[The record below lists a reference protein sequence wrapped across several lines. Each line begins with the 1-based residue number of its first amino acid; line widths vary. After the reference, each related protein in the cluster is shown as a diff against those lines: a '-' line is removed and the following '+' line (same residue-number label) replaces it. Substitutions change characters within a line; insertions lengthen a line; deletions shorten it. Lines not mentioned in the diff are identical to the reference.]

1 LAITGPAVTVLENV
15 VVKGGGAMEL
25 AISRN
30 GTLIYLEGSTESR
43 LVLVDREGRARPLL
57 QSAQPFIRPRISP
70 SGELIA
76 MGIRE
81 AARSTKTD
89 VWVLNVRSG
98 TLTRMTT
105 NASSGVPTWTPD
117 GRRLAWVVQD
127 DSGRTLY
134 WQAWDGSGRPEA
146 IAPGE
151 RKFRGAAFA
160 PNGQFFITQEPGGS
174 SEDIVLV
181 RLDSARS
188 RRTLVGTPANEVEG
202 RISPDSRWLAY
213 MSNESG
219 RYEIYVRE
227 IVGDG
232 GRHQI
237 SSDGGVEPAWAPD
250 GRTVFYRTGGRM
262 MAASVMLGTEVAVT
276 RRDTLFTDAFLSGAA
291 FTYDVTP
298 DGQHFVMLARGAQ
311 NERAMVVLGWFD
323 ELRERLAPG
332 GRK

>member
-1 LAITGPAVTVLENV
+1 
-15 VVKGGGAMEL
+15 
-25 AISRN
+25 
-30 GTLIYLEGSTESR
+30 
-43 LVLVDREGRARPLL
+43 
-57 QSAQPFIRPRISP
+57 
-70 SGELIA
+70 
-76 MGIRE
+76 
-81 AARSTKTD
+81 
-89 VWVLNVRSG
+89 
-98 TLTRMTT
+98 
-105 NASSGVPTWTPD
+105 
-117 GRRLAWVVQD
+117 
-127 DSGRTLY
+127 
-134 WQAWDGSGRPEA
+134 
-146 IAPGE
+146 
-151 RKFRGAAFA
+151 
-160 PNGQFFITQEPGGS
+160 
-174 SEDIVLV
+174 
-181 RLDSARS
+181 
-188 RRTLVGTPANEVEG
+188 
-202 RISPDSRWLAY
+202 